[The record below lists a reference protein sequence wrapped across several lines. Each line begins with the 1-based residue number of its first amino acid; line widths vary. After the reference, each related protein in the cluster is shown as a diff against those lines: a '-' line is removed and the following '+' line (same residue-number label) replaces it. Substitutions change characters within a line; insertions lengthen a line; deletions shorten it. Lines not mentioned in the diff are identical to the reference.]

1 MSSEHTSTD
10 TSSPKTLNPIRSSYV
25 TALLALLTAIGPL
38 STDMYLPAFPAMKL
52 DLGAAPG
59 QAQLTLAAWF
69 LGLSI
74 GQVTHGPLSD
84 HFGRRWPLLL
94 GTALYTVASIGCAV
108 AFSMTALSFWRVLAA
123 FGGAA
128 SLTVPRAV
136 IRDIV
141 VDGIEGA
148 RIVGKI
154 VLVMGVVPILA
165 PTAGAL
171 VSQHFGWRA
180 IFWIAASYGVICMLL
195 IWRLLPETL
204 SPDQHVTLRLIPIL
218 LRYRRV
224 WRDRIF
230 RTHSLEGGCGTFTL
244 FAFLGGA
251 PTVFLGGLHLPPTWF
266 GAVFILNSVGYI
278 TGTQINARLMPR
290 FGLNRTL
297 SFSAV
302 LLVAGTLAMLAVSLM
317 PHPSALGLA
326 LCMTVCMLALGFM
339 LPGAAIGSLLP
350 HARQAG
356 SASALYGTVVFAIGA
371 VSTILVGLFGSDRP
385 LPMAALMLAGALA
398 AACCDR
404 LRPAAP
410 SLGGSTRPAMV
421 AARPS
426 PARGR

>member
-1 MSSEHTSTD
+1 MSSD
-10 TSSPKTLNPIRSSYV
+10 RNSSNQSGTII
-25 TALLALLTAIGPL
+25 ALLALLTAVGPL

-52 DLGAAPG
+52 DLGGGPG
-59 QAQLTLAAWF
+59 QTQLTLAAWF
-69 LGLSI
+69 LGLSV

-84 HFGRRWPLLL
+84 HYGRRPPLLL
-94 GTALYTVASIGCAV
+94 GTALYTAASIGCAV
-108 AFSMTALSFWRVLAA
+108 TSSMMELSFWRVIAA

-136 IRDIV
+136 IRDMV
-141 VDGIEGA
+141 SDGIEGA
-148 RIVGKI
+148 RLIGRM
-154 VLVMGVVPILA
+154 VLVMGIVPILA

-171 VSQHFGWRA
+171 ISQSLGWRA
-180 IFWIAASYGVICMLL
+180 IFWIAAAYGLVCTLL
-195 IWRLLPETL
+195 IWRTLPETL
-204 SPDQHVTLRLIPIL
+204 APERHVTLRLIPTL

-224 WRDRIF
+224 WRDRAF

-251 PTVFLGGLHLPPTWF
+251 PPVFLGGLHLSPAMF

-278 TGTQINARLMPR
+278 IGVQINARALPR

-302 LLVAGTLAMLAVSLM
+302 LLLASTLAMLALSLS
-317 PHPSALGLA
+317 PHPGALGLA
-326 LCMTVCMLALGFM
+326 LCMTGCMLALGFM

-356 SASALYGTVVFAIGA
+356 SASALYGTVVFAVGA
-371 VSTILVGLFGSDRP
+371 VSTILVGYFGGDRP
-385 LPMAALMLAGALA
+385 LPMAALMVAGAIA

-404 LRPAAP
+404 LRPKTLA
-410 SLGGSTRPAMV
+410 LGGGIRPGAP
-421 AARPS
+421 AAS
-426 PARGR
+426 AS